1 MMSQYQECY
10 FELADGLRLYYRDYN
25 LVGKDAPVIMC
36 LHGVTRNSKDFE
48 ELAVHLA
55 SHWRVIVPDIRGR
68 GKTGY
73 DDNWRNY
80 QLAVYAQ
87 DSWALA
93 DHLKV
98 DRFCLIGTSM
108 GGLISMVM
116 AAQQPQRVAA
126 LVLND
131 IGPQIAPQGMARIF
145 GYMGETRSQ
154 CNLDEAVQRLRAI
167 SGPFFP
173 DLAEEDWRK
182 QALRAYKL
190 LENGCYVV
198 DYDDHGVAR
207 ALSEAAFPGNPWE
220 MFSSLDDI
228 PLLVLRG
235 ELSDLLTE
243 DIVARMLEIN
253 AALQEVII
261 PRVGHAPLLDEP
273 ESVHSIDRF
282 LRKIDV

>member
-1 MMSQYQECY
+1 MSQYQEYY

-25 LVGKDAPVIMC
+25 VAGKDAPVIMC

-48 ELAVHLA
+48 ELAAHLA
-55 SHWRVIVPDIRGR
+55 PHWRVIVPDIRGR

-73 DDNWRNY
+73 DENWRNY
-80 QLAVYAQ
+80 QLAIYAQ

-108 GGLISMVM
+108 GGLISVVM
-116 AAQQPQRVAA
+116 ASQQPQRVAA

-131 IGPQIAPQGMARIF
+131 IGPEIAPQGIARIF
-145 GYMGETRSQ
+145 GYMGEARTQ

-173 DLAEEDWRK
+173 NLTEDDWRN
-182 QALRAYKL
+182 QALRAYRL
-190 LENGCYVV
+190 LENGYYVV
-198 DYDDHGVAR
+198 DYDDHGVAM

-220 MFSSLDDI
+220 MFDRLDDI

-243 DIVARMLEIN
+243 DIVTRMLEIN
-253 AALQEVII
+253 TGLQAVII
-261 PRVGHAPLLDEP
+261 PGVGHAPLLDEP
-273 ESVHSIDRF
+273 ESVRSIDQF
-282 LRKIDV
+282 LRQIDV